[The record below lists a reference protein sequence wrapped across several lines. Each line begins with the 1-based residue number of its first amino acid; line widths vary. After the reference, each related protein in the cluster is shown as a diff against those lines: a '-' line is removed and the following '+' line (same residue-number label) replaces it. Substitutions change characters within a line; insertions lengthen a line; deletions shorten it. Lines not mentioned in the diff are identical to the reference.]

1 MKLREQ
7 KKAETSA
14 RLISVARK
22 SFVERGYAATSMD
35 ELCAE
40 AGVTRGALYHNF
52 GGKDGLFE
60 AVVRQMDQEIGGRLL
75 AVAGDDES
83 LAGFIKTCVAYLE
96 IAVEPD
102 VQQIMF
108 KDGPAVLGQRLRQ
121 IDREGSIEP
130 LRDAIKQLQ
139 IAGIW
144 QPGEPMA
151 YAVLINGAMIDAA
164 LWIANADDSTAKF
177 KAGADSLTRLIE
189 GLSALSPAV

>member
-14 RLISVARK
+14 RLISAARK

-35 ELCAE
+35 DLTAE

-60 AVVRQMDQEIGGRLL
+60 AVVRQMDHQIGERLL
-75 AVAGDDES
+75 KVAGDDES
-83 LAGFIKTCVAYLE
+83 LDGFIRTCVAYLE
-96 IAVEPD
+96 IAIEPD
-102 VQQIMF
+102 VQQVLF

-121 IDREGSIEP
+121 IDQEGSVEP
-130 LRDAIKQLQ
+130 LRDAIASMQARKR
-139 IAGIW
+139 W
-144 QPGEPMA
+144 QSGDAMA

-164 LWIANADDSTAKF
+164 LWIAGTDDSVGAF
-177 KAGADSLTRLIE
+177 KLASDAITKLIK
-189 GLSALSPAV
+189 GLSA